1 MNRSWCGLGKMK
13 KKRIA
18 IMTLRVGAGHV
29 KASEAI
35 QRALEDGGDQLEVR
49 TMDVAEF
56 CRPWFHWLYVQSYW
70 LMLRHAPG
78 MWRKLFERRQEK
90 QHRATAPEWLFR
102 RGCAPLYREL
112 RNFAPHL
119 VVATEIGAAE
129 VAALAKRGG
138 WITSPIQAVQ
148 TDFHT
153 EPPWVQEEVDVFCV
167 GSGEARTQLVQ
178 WGVLPGRIRI
188 CGIPVDPAFALPFDR
203 DDLRRALGLDRQR
216 PVVLVMGGGMG
227 PVPLDRIVTDLQ
239 SCESPLQVLAVA
251 GHDHAVKNKLDL
263 MRGKVALDIHTFGWT
278 DNVPELMAASDLLIT
293 KPGGVTIAE
302 SLAAGLPMILTHPIP
317 GPEERHAQYLA
328 RHGVAVL
335 ADPEEN
341 IGPITN
347 ELLSCRDKLREMKR
361 RAHELSRPDATHTIA
376 QIGRAMLEREDS
388 IELLPVPYTR
398 SGDSAYLM

>member
-1 MNRSWCGLGKMK
+1 MK
-13 KKRIA
+13 KKKIA
-18 IMTLRVGAGHV
+18 ILTLRVGAGHV

-35 QRALEDGGDQLEVR
+35 QRALEDGDHLEVK
-49 TMDVAEF
+49 TMDVAEYS
-56 CRPWFHWLYVQSYW
+56 RPWFHWLYVQTYW

-78 MWRKLFERRQEK
+78 MWRRLFERRQEK
-90 QHRATAPEWLFR
+90 RHRATAPEWIFR

-112 RNFAPHL
+112 RDFSPDL

-138 WITSPIQAVQ
+138 WIDAPIQAVQ
-148 TDFHT
+148 TDFHS
-153 EPPWVQEEVDVFCV
+153 EPPWVQDEVDIFCV
-167 GSGEARTQLVQ
+167 GSEEASAQLID
-178 WGVLPGRIRI
+178 WGVLPGRVRI

-203 DDLRRALGLDRQR
+203 DDLRQALGLDRRR

-227 PVPLDRIVTDLQ
+227 PVPLDQIVMNLQ

-251 GHDHAVKNKLDL
+251 GHDREVKARLDR

-278 DNVPELMAASDLLIT
+278 DNVPELMAAADLLIT

-302 SLAAGLPMILTHPIP
+302 SMAAGLPMVLTHPIP
-317 GPEERHAQYLA
+317 GPEERHATYLA
-328 RHGVAVL
+328 RHGVAVM
-335 ADPEEN
+335 ADPAEK
-341 IGPITN
+341 IGFITH
-347 ELLSCRDKLREMKR
+347 ELLSRRDKLAEMKR
-361 RAHELSRPDATHTIA
+361 RAHELSRPDATYTIA

-388 IELLPVPYTR
+388 IELLPLPHTR

>member
-1 MNRSWCGLGKMK
+1 
-13 KKRIA
+13 
-18 IMTLRVGAGHV
+18 MTLRVGAGHI
-29 KASEAI
+29 KASESI
-35 QRALEDGGDQLEVR
+35 QRALEDGGEHFEVR

-56 CRPWFHWLYVQSYW
+56 SRPWFRWLYVQSYW
-70 LMLRHAPG
+70 FMLRHAPG

-90 QHRATAPEWLFR
+90 QHGATAPEWVFR

-129 VAALAKRGG
+129 IAALAKRGG
-138 WITSPIQAVQ
+138 WVNAPIQAVQ

-153 EPPWVQEEVDVFCV
+153 EPPWVQEELDIFCV
-167 GSGEARTQLVQ
+167 GSEEARAQLIQ
-178 WGVLPGRIRI
+178 WGVSPGRVRI

-203 DDLRRALGLDRQR
+203 DDVRQALGLDRHR

-227 PVPLDRIVTDLQ
+227 PVPLDRIVMSLEN
-239 SCESPLQVLAVA
+239 CGLPLQVLAIA
-251 GHDHAVKNKLDL
+251 GHDLAAKVKLDR

-278 DNVPELMAASDLLIT
+278 DNVPELMAASDLLVT

-302 SLAAGLPMILTHPIP
+302 SLAAGLPMVLTHPIP
-317 GPEERHAQYLA
+317 GPEERHAKYLV

-335 ADPEEN
+335 ADPVER
-341 IGPITN
+341 IGSLVN
-347 ELLSCRDKLREMKR
+347 ELLSGRVKLAEMKR
-361 RAHELSRPDATHTIA
+361 KAHELSRPDATHTIA
-376 QIGRAMLEREDS
+376 QIGRAMLEQGES
-388 IELLPVPYTR
+388 IELLPVPHTR